1 MSGDKEQ
8 PSESQRQ
15 LRELTSQLQ
24 DTAARLKRGE
34 ISRERALLIAAA
46 ARAAVAKIEAE
57 LKSEGKE
64 DGHDGTS

>member
-57 LKSEGKE
+57 LKSDGKE
-64 DGHDGTS
+64 GAE